1 MKKSN
6 LKYGFLIIAITNF
19 LIMFVIFTIVA
30 IFMKVFCKYE
40 I

>member
-19 LIMFVIFTIVA
+19 ILMFGFITIVA
-30 IFMKVFCKYE
+30 ILMKILYL
-40 I
+40 

>member
-19 LIMFVIFTIVA
+19 ILMFGFITIVA
-30 IFMKVFCKYE
+30 ILMKLLYK
-40 I
+40 